1 MNSHLRWS
9 SEFLDALHQ
18 QKVEHAIVSPGSR
31 STPLTF
37 AAAIHPGIKKQIVL
51 DERSAAFI
59 ALGIGKATGIPAL
72 LICTSGTAAAN
83 YLPAITEAKESG
95 VPMIVLTADR
105 PPNLRGIG
113 SSQTVDQ
120 IKLYGDQAVFFHE
133 AGEPQFDP
141 ADLKRL
147 RYAAMQAVE
156 SSITSGG
163 AAHINFPFRKPLEPT
178 AEEIEFE
185 KSRLSGTLSEN
196 ISVSSHRANGRT
208 VHLNQEITSLI
219 SESNRPLIIAGPA
232 NVAHQLNKVIQTIAN
247 LANSPVIS
255 EPGSGFSSS
264 EYQVNR
270 YEQFMRS
277 EKKRKSLQPDLILR
291 FGDQPFTK
299 SMLVALDDWSEVPT
313 IHFASRRATQ
323 DHDMSVMHKIECDP
337 SDQFDLDHIQFN
349 ADPDWFAEWKK
360 VDHSA
365 NDRLNESIEKTE
377 ALTDG
382 HVFHYLS
389 NSLNKNWNV
398 MLSNSF
404 IPRDMAM
411 FGESKT
417 NQFVNRGAAGID
429 GIVSSAIGIA
439 VSTEKPTCCITG
451 DLAFLHDSNSLLS
464 LKKVKHPFIIVVI
477 NNDGGNIFK
486 MLPVSENV
494 DYFQDYFITP
504 QNADIQKLAEA
515 HQIPFNRIQSGKELS
530 SFFPESV
537 NGSQIVEFVTD
548 PDESMNL
555 RRTLWEM

>member
-9 SEFLDALHQ
+9 SEFLNALYQ
-18 QKVEHAIVSPGSR
+18 QKVEHAIISPGSR

-59 ALGIGKATGIPAL
+59 ALGIGKATGTPAV

-83 YLPAITEAKESG
+83 YLPAISEAKESG

-147 RYAAMQAVE
+147 RYAAKQALE
-156 SSITSGG
+156 RSIESGG

-178 AEEIEFE
+178 SEEIESE
-185 KSRLSGTLSEN
+185 KSRFSGTLSDQVLASNHQDE
-196 ISVSSHRANGRT
+196 SRT

-219 SESNRPLIIAGPA
+219 SESERPLIIAGPA
-232 NVAHQLNKVIQTIAN
+232 NAAHRLHKLIQTVDD
-247 LANSPVIS
+247 LANAPVIC
-255 EPGSGFSSS
+255 EPGSGLSSA
-264 EYQVNR
+264 EHQVHR
-270 YEQFMRS
+270 HEQFLRS

-299 SMLVALDDWSEVPT
+299 SMLVALDDWSEIPT

-323 DHDMSVMHKIECDP
+323 DHIMSVTHKIVLQP
-337 SDQFDLDHIQFN
+337 FDQLDLSTIQFN
-349 ADPDWFAEWKK
+349 TDPGWLEHWMDM
-360 VDHSA
+360 DLSA
-365 NDRLNESIEKTE
+365 NKRLNESIDQTN

-404 IPRDMAM
+404 VPRDMAM
-411 FGESKT
+411 FGKSG
-417 NQFVNRGAAGID
+417 NHQYVNRGAAGID
-429 GIVSSAIGIA
+429 GIVSTAIGIA
-439 VSTEKPTCCITG
+439 VSTGKPTCCITG

-464 LKKVKHPFIIVVI
+464 LQKIQQPFIIVVI
-477 NNDGGNIFK
+477 NNGGGNIFK
-486 MLPVSENV
+486 MLPVSDNQE
-494 DYFQDYFITP
+494 YFQDYFITP
-504 QNADIQKLAEA
+504 QNVDIQKMAES
-515 HQIPFNRIQSGKELS
+515 HGIPFDRVHSKDELM
-530 SFFPESV
+530 SFDPNSI
-537 NGSQIVEFVTD
+537 NGCQIIEYVTD
-548 PDESMNL
+548 SEESMRL
-555 RRTLWEM
+555 RRTLWEN